1 MVRKAPTEPL
11 ICAELCCLK
20 DMATRCPFGW
30 NSRFQ
35 SNLSILEA
43 KNVSAPCATQ
53 ENFGGKQCSETLLM
67 HQTVNLRGFLFAI
80 LSIQLYFINL
90 IYKYQ
95 AIHFFPLGIVV
106 FVLWAQDLSSPVNAA
121 IDGSVLPYF
130 SPGCSLSPSA
140 LFSAKFDPSFW
151 A

>member
-30 NSRFQ
+30 NARFQ

-53 ENFGGKQCSETLLM
+53 ENFGANSAPRHFWCTRPWFFG
-67 HQTVNLRGFLFAI
+67 VFLFAI

-95 AIHFFPLGIVV
+95 AIHFFSLRIVV
-106 FVLWAQDLSSPVNAA
+106 FVLCAQDLSSPVNAA
-121 IDGSVLPYF
+121 IDGSVLPHF

-140 LFSAKFDPSFW
+140 LFFAKFDPSFW